1 MAKKKYDESL
11 LDEVQQHHAD
21 SKMWLGD
28 RREEWDELEAMLIG
42 TNLEGLGNKKIFDP
56 KLSTTVYER
65 SARVM
70 GQSPKGK
77 AYATSKDD
85 IGKTLLMNLFL
96 DYYTKKANEQRRF
109 VTKLRMMDLY
119 SLVYGT
125 MFAIVPWRVDKKKGY
140 IGPELNL
147 LPIRNSFPQPGCSL
161 DDADWFQARDMVS
174 VSWLKRR
181 AEEAPDVWNVD
192 DLIKELEEKGGDVD
206 NDQDK
211 KSFIDRTMF
220 PDVVSDAAFPKVEI
234 VHEYRRDKWIT
245 WTPLRA
251 DSKTSKPYVL
261 RVVDDPYPDYMLPV
275 ISKDALPLM
284 NSPIGLGE
292 FARGKSLQYAIN
304 SLINMYMEG
313 VKFSI
318 FPPLHVNPDN
328 VVKSSIKWGAGEFWF
343 MDNPNVDIQP
353 MNVNPRGL
361 DTFQSTYSFLSNA
374 LVNQAGS
381 TEVMTS
387 QKSDFSLGKTPR
399 AIENRLFNQKARDE
413 WDLFMM
419 DETIQSLYERWIALI
434 GSKQEKNVKIRLFKE
449 EMEDI
454 EKTYPDVVQMFD
466 SGKRGEVSIKKGSL
480 DTKYDFVLEP
490 GSTYQVDPEEEQ
502 NKITAVLKSVLES
515 PQILESLQVEGKE
528 LRIGELF
535 ERWLKYNVR
544 DWDNIIVDKEPE
556 SESLESIP
564 DEMDQMPMPEQPM
577 PEMPQGMPQGMPMPQ
592 EMPMDASI
600 EDPQLQ
606 GLVDEVLG
614 GMGGIPRV

>member
-1 MAKKKYDESL
+1 MAKEKFKESL
-11 LDEVQQHHAD
+11 LDDVQQHYTD
-21 SKMWLGD
+21 SKTWLGD

-42 TNLEGLGNKKIFDP
+42 VNKEALGKGKIFDP

-96 DYYTKKANEQRRF
+96 DYYSKKANEQRRF

-174 VSWLKRR
+174 VSWLKKR

-192 DLIKELEEKGGDVD
+192 DLIKELEEKGGDLENV
-206 NDQDK
+206 DQDK
-211 KSFIDRTMF
+211 SSFIDRTLF
-220 PDVVSDAAFPKVEI
+220 PDVVSDASFPKVEI

-245 WTPLRA
+245 WTPMRA
-251 DSKTSKPYVL
+251 DSKTSRPYVL

-434 GSKQEKNVKIRLFKE
+434 ASKQEKNVKIRLFSDE
-449 EMEDI
+449 IEDI
-454 EKTYPDVVQMFD
+454 EKTYPDVVEMFD
-466 SGKRGEVSIKKGSL
+466 SGKRGQVAIKKGSL

-515 PQILESLQVEGKE
+515 PQVLESLAMEGKE

-556 SESLESIP
+556 AESLESIP
-564 DEMDQMPMPEQPM
+564 DEMS
-577 PEMPQGMPQGMPMPQ
+577 Q
-592 EMPMDASI
+592 EMPPQMPQQMPEDIA
-600 EDPQLQ
+600 DPQIQ
-606 GLVDEVLG
+606 GMIQEVLG
-614 GMGGIPRV
+614 GMGGVPYAQ

>member
-1 MAKKKYDESL
+1 
-11 LDEVQQHHAD
+11 
-21 SKMWLGD
+21 
-28 RREEWDELEAMLIG
+28 
-42 TNLEGLGNKKIFDP
+42 
-56 KLSTTVYER
+56 
-65 SARVM
+65 
-70 GQSPKGK
+70 
-77 AYATSKDD
+77 
-85 IGKTLLMNLFL
+85 
-96 DYYTKKANEQRRF
+96 
-109 VTKLRMMDLY
+109 
-119 SLVYGT
+119 
-125 MFAIVPWRVDKKKGY
+125 
-140 IGPELNL
+140 
-147 LPIRNSFPQPGCSL
+147 
-161 DDADWFQARDMVS
+161 
-174 VSWLKRR
+174 
-181 AEEAPDVWNVD
+181 
-192 DLIKELEEKGGDVD
+192 
-206 NDQDK
+206 
-211 KSFIDRTMF
+211 
-220 PDVVSDAAFPKVEI
+220 
-234 VHEYRRDKWIT
+234 
-245 WTPLRA
+245 
-251 DSKTSKPYVL
+251 
-261 RVVDDPYPDYMLPV
+261 
-275 ISKDALPLM
+275 
-284 NSPIGLGE
+284 
-292 FARGKSLQYAIN
+292 
-304 SLINMYMEG
+304 
-313 VKFSI
+313 
-318 FPPLHVNPDN
+318 
-328 VVKSSIKWGAGEFWF
+328 
-343 MDNPNVDIQP
+343 
-353 MNVNPRGL
+353 
-361 DTFQSTYSFLSNA
+361 
-374 LVNQAGS
+374 
-381 TEVMTS
+381 MTS

-564 DEMDQMPMPEQPM
+564 DEMNQMPMPEQPM